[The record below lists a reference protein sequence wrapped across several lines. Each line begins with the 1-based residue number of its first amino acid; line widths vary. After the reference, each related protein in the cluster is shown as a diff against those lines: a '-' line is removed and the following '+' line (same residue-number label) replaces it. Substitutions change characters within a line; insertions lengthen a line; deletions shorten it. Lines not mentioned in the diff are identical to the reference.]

1 MTAETVSADKNGQ
14 NAGESERKPDYAG
27 HRDRLRQK
35 IILFGAGTLQD
46 YELLEALLMAAIP
59 RRDVKP
65 LAKKMIEVFGDFES
79 VISASPEALRR
90 ISGIKDSSVAL
101 FLIVR
106 EAALRM
112 LKNRISDAPVINS
125 WDKLVAYCRADM
137 AQRKTEAFR
146 VLFLDN
152 QSRLI
157 KDEIMQQ
164 GTVDQTAVYPR
175 EVAARALELGATSL
189 IMVHNHPAGSLRP
202 SKNDIAMTKNVQKAL
217 DVLGI
222 ALLDHFIV
230 SKSGYLSF
238 KDCGYL

>member
-1 MTAETVSADKNGQ
+1 
-14 NAGESERKPDYAG
+14 
-27 HRDRLRQK
+27 
-35 IILFGAGTLQD
+35 
-46 YELLEALLMAAIP
+46 
-59 RRDVKP
+59 
-65 LAKKMIEVFGDFES
+65 
-79 VISASPEALRR
+79 
-90 ISGIKDSSVAL
+90 
-101 FLIVR
+101 
-106 EAALRM
+106 
-112 LKNRISDAPVINS
+112 
-125 WDKLVAYCRADM
+125 M

-202 SKNDIAMTKNVQKAL
+202 SRNDIAMTKNVQKAL